1 MKPSR
6 ADERLDQAMVKR
18 GIAESRNRA
27 QALVLSGAVRVN
39 GEKILSPGVKISPDA
54 LIEIKGGRRWA
65 GRGAYKLLKALD
77 VFPVDPS
84 GRICIDI
91 GASTG
96 GFTDVLLGRG
106 AKRVY
111 CVDVGYGQLAWRLR
125 NDERV
130 VVMERTN
137 ARYLEPGHLQD
148 VPEIATMDVSF
159 ISVTKILPAV
169 EALLAPG
176 GDCIVLIKPQYE
188 AGKGLVG
195 RKGVI
200 RDRAQHRNILVSL
213 SLFIG
218 AMDKMALMGADISP
232 ILGPS
237 GNMEFLFH
245 LRKGG
250 IPPADFDEAF
260 FGDLVERAHRELL
273 EDKGNRASKGVGQ
286 G

>member
-1 MKPSR
+1 MKPSKG
-6 ADERLDQAMVKR
+6 DERLDLELVKR

-27 QALVLSGAVRVN
+27 QALVMAGDVRVN
-39 GEKILSPGVKISPDA
+39 GEKVVRPGAKVSPDA
-54 LIEIKGGRRWA
+54 IIEISGESRWA

-96 GFTDVLLGRG
+96 GFTDVLLDRG

-137 ARYLEPGHLQD
+137 ARYLEPGHLSD

-169 EALLAPG
+169 EALLAPD
-176 GDCIVLIKPQYE
+176 GDCIALVKPQYE

-195 RKGVI
+195 KKGVI
-200 RDRAQHRNILVSL
+200 RDRRLHRGILISL
-213 SLFIG
+213 SLFTRS
-218 AMDKMALMGADISP
+218 MDKMALMGADFSP

-237 GNMEFLFH
+237 GNIAFLFH

-250 IPPADFDEAF
+250 VPPAGLDEAF
-260 FGDLVERAHRELL
+260 FGDLVEKAHRELV
-273 EDKGNRASKGVGQ
+273 EVRDKKA
-286 G
+286 

>member
-111 CVDVGYGQLAWRLR
+111 CIDVGYGQLAWRLR

>member
-137 ARYLEPGHLQD
+137 ARFLEPGHLQD
-148 VPEIATMDVSF
+148 IPEIATMDVSF